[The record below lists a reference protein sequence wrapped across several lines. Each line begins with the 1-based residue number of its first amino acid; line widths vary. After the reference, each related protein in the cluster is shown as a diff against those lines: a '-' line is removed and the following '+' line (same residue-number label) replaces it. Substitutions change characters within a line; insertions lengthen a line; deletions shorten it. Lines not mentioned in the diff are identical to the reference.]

1 MMNLNMIGRRRILA
15 GAAAL
20 AAFPAAALAQK
31 KGLLARIREETG
43 GRLGVAVYDTGT
55 GRRYFDGAEARFAM
69 CSTFKVPLAA
79 AVLELADRG
88 RIDLKREIRFGEAD
102 LLEYAPVVKANL
114 AKGALP
120 IETLL
125 EAAVVMSDNSA
136 ANLVF
141 GQIAGPRGLTR
152 FIREA
157 GDAVTR
163 SDRDE
168 PELNRVRGEDLRD
181 TTTSQA
187 MLWLLNRLLLGDVLS
202 ASSRARLIGWMEASP
217 TGKDRLRAGLPKTWR
232 VGDKTG
238 TSGEGYVNDI
248 AIATPPGR
256 KPILMTCYLDAPGLD
271 PAKANAVH
279 AQVGTL
285 VGALFA

>member
-1 MMNLNMIGRRRILA
+1 MMNRRHILA
-15 GAAAL
+15 AATAF
-20 AAFPAAALAQK
+20 AAVPAFAQK
-31 KGLLARIREETG
+31 KGPLARIREETG
-43 GRLGVAVYDTGT
+43 GRLGLAAFDTGT

-79 AVLELADRG
+79 AVLALADRG
-88 RIDLKREIRFGEAD
+88 KLDLKREIRFGEAD
-102 LLEYAPVVKANL
+102 LLEYAPVVRAHL

-120 IETLL
+120 VETLL

-141 GQIAGPRGLTR
+141 GQIAGPRGLTK
-152 FIREA
+152 FIRDA

-168 PELNRVRGEDLRD
+168 PELNRVRGDDQRD
-181 TTTSQA
+181 TTTPQA
-187 MLWLLNRLLLGDVLS
+187 MLWLMNRLLLGDILS
-202 ASSRARLIGWMEASP
+202 PASRARLIGWMEASP
-217 TGKDRLRAGLPKTWR
+217 TGKDRLRAGLPKAWR

-238 TSGEGYVNDI
+238 TSGDGYVNDI

-256 KPILMTCYLDAPGLD
+256 KPILISCYFDAPGLD
-271 PAKANAVH
+271 PARANAVH
-279 AQVGTL
+279 AQVGQL

>member
-1 MMNLNMIGRRRILA
+1 MTNRRQLVM

-20 AAFPAAALAQK
+20 AALPALAQG
-31 KGLLARIREETG
+31 KGPLARIRAETG
-43 GRLGVAVYDTGT
+43 GRLGLAVYDTGS

-79 AVLELADRG
+79 AVLEAADRG
-88 RIDLKREIRFGEAD
+88 RVDLRREIRFGEAD
-102 LLEYAPVVKANL
+102 LLEYAPVVRANL

-141 GQIAGPRGLTR
+141 GQIGGPRGLTK
-152 FIREA
+152 FIRDA

-168 PELNRVRGEDLRD
+168 PELNRVRDGEVRD
-181 TTTSQA
+181 TTTPQA
-187 MLWLLNRLLLGDVLS
+187 MLWLMNRLLLGDVLS
-202 ASSRARLIGWMEASP
+202 APSRAKLIGWMEASP

-232 VGDKTG
+232 IGDKTG
-238 TSGEGYVNDI
+238 TSGDGYFNDI

-256 KPILMTCYLDAPGLD
+256 KPILIACYLDAPGLD
-271 PAKANAVH
+271 GAKANAAH
-279 AQVGTL
+279 AQVGQL
-285 VGALFA
+285 VGTLFG

>member
-1 MMNLNMIGRRRILA
+1 MNRRHILA
-15 GAAAL
+15 AATAF
-20 AAFPAAALAQK
+20 AAVPAFAQK
-31 KGLLARIREETG
+31 KGPLARIREETG
-43 GRLGVAVYDTGT
+43 GRLGLAAFDTGT

-69 CSTFKVPLAA
+69 CSTFKLPLAA
-79 AVLELADRG
+79 AVLALADRG
-88 RIDLKREIRFGEAD
+88 KLDLKREIRFGEAD
-102 LLEYAPVVKANL
+102 LLEYAPVVRANL

-120 IETLL
+120 VETLL

-141 GQIAGPRGLTR
+141 GQIAGPRGLTK
-152 FIREA
+152 FIRDA

-168 PELNRVRGEDLRD
+168 PELNRVRGDDQRD
-181 TTTSQA
+181 TTTPQA
-187 MLWLLNRLLLGDVLS
+187 MLWLMNRLLLGDILS
-202 ASSRARLIGWMEASP
+202 PASRAKLIGWMEASP
-217 TGKDRLRAGLPKTWR
+217 TGKDRLRARLPKAWR

-238 TSGEGYVNDI
+238 TSGDGYVNDI

-256 KPILMTCYLDAPGLD
+256 KPILISCYFDAPGLD
-271 PAKANAVH
+271 PARANAVH
-279 AQVGTL
+279 AQVGQL

>member
-1 MMNLNMIGRRRILA
+1 MMTPTRRHMIA

-31 KGLLARIREETG
+31 KSALDRIREETG
-43 GRLGVAVYDTGT
+43 GRLGLAVYDSGT
-55 GRRYFDGAEARFAM
+55 GRRFFDGAEARFAM

-79 AVLELADRG
+79 AVLARADRG
-88 RIDLKREIRFGEAD
+88 EIDLSREIRFSEAD
-102 LLEYAPVVKANL
+102 LLDHAPVVKANL

-141 GQIAGPRGLTR
+141 GQISGPRGLTK
-152 FIREA
+152 FIRAA
-157 GDAVTR
+157 GDAITR

-168 PELNRVRGEDLRD
+168 PTLNIVRNGEVRD
-181 TTTSQA
+181 TTTPQA
-187 MLWLLNRLLLGDVLS
+187 MLWLLNALLLGETLS
-202 ASSRARLIGWMEASP
+202 PESRAKLTGWMEASP
-217 TGKDRLRAGLPKTWR
+217 TGKERLRAGLPKTWR

-238 TSGEGYVNDI
+238 TSGEGYVNDV

-256 KPILMTCYLDAPGLD
+256 KPILITCYIDAPML
-271 PAKANAVH
+271 PLAQANAAH
-279 AQVGTL
+279 AKVGEL
-285 VGALFA
+285 VGLLFA

>member
-1 MMNLNMIGRRRILA
+1 MKPTRRHVIA

-20 AAFPAAALAQK
+20 TAFPAAALAQK
-31 KGLLARIREETG
+31 KSALDRIREETG
-43 GRLGVAVYDTGT
+43 GRLGLAVYDSGT
-55 GRRYFDGAEARFAM
+55 GRRFFDGAEARFAM

-79 AVLELADRG
+79 AVLARADRG
-88 RIDLKREIRFGEAD
+88 EIDLTREIRFSEAD
-102 LLEYAPVVKANL
+102 LLDHAPVVKANI

-141 GQIAGPRGLTR
+141 GQVSGPRGLTA
-152 FIREA
+152 FIRSA
-157 GDAVTR
+157 GDAITR

-168 PELNRVRGEDLRD
+168 PTLNQVRNGEVRD
-181 TTTSQA
+181 TTTPQA
-187 MLWLLNRLLLGDVLS
+187 MLWLLNALLLGETLS
-202 ASSRARLIGWMEASP
+202 PASRAKLIGWMEASP
-217 TGKDRLRAGLPKTWR
+217 TGKERLRAGLPKSWR

-238 TSGEGYVNDI
+238 TSGEGYVHDV

-256 KPILMTCYLDAPGLD
+256 KPILIACYMDAPML
-271 PAKANAVH
+271 PLAQANAAH
-279 AQVGTL
+279 AKVGEL
-285 VGALFA
+285 IGLLFG

>member
-1 MMNLNMIGRRRILA
+1 MNLNMIGRRRILA

-20 AAFPAAALAQK
+20 AAFPALAQR
-31 KGLLARIREETG
+31 KGALARIREETG
-43 GRLGVAVYDTGT
+43 GRLGLAVYDSGT
-55 GRRYFDGAEARFAM
+55 GRRYLDGAEVRFAM

-79 AVLELADRG
+79 AVLEAADRG
-88 RIDLKREIRFGEAD
+88 KVDLKRDIRFGEAD
-102 LLEYAPVVKANL
+102 LLEHAPVVRANL

-120 IETLL
+120 IEALL

-141 GQIAGPRGLTR
+141 GQIGGPRGLTK
-152 FIREA
+152 FIRDA

-168 PELNRVRGEDLRD
+168 PELNRVRDGEVRD
-181 TTTSQA
+181 TTTPQA
-187 MLWLLNRLLLGDVLS
+187 MLWLMNRLLLGDVLS
-202 ASSRARLIGWMEASP
+202 AASRARLIGWMEASP
-217 TGKDRLRAGLPKTWR
+217 TGKDRLRAGLPRSWR

-238 TSGEGYVNDI
+238 TSGEGYFNDI

-256 KPILMTCYLDAPGLD
+256 KPILIACYLDAPGLD
-271 PAKANAVH
+271 PARANAAH
-279 AQVGTL
+279 AEVGAL
-285 VGALFA
+285 VGALFG